1 MKNAR
6 LFKPD
11 GDVEIVSAEDVLKG
25 IVDRDS
31 EFIDLEYNFKV
42 CFVKDCKGHYGPYFR
57 LYLSREDY
65 QKFSDDMK
73 NRYDIIEGMRR
84 YQESNWHRYW
94 KGRFESECDIEKT
107 IKSEKSKTY
116 KRADV
121 YCEKT
126 NTCIEFQH
134 SFIAMDFE
142 ERNRFYE
149 DLGINIVWLYDLTK
163 LNVKKIGDNEFQI
176 LEDNARGYFK
186 IADFKDNLEK
196 YQVYFQAKDRLIY
209 RITRLKRKEIDD
221 ERKSTIRIFNP
232 LTVWTEDE
240 FIENVLSG
248 KLVSDLHTIDELWSK
263 EFSAMVIEDTET
275 GKLIKFIGRTD
286 GTMYINF
293 EYGVLCY
300 KYVDAKLIEKNYKD
314 YCLSNDERYKKKWRL
329 IKAYYRK

>member
-1 MKNAR
+1 M
-6 LFKPD
+6 
-11 GDVEIVSAEDVLKG
+11 
-25 IVDRDS
+25 
-31 EFIDLEYNFKV
+31 
-42 CFVKDCKGHYGPYFR
+42 
-57 LYLSREDY
+57 
-65 QKFSDDMK
+65 
-73 NRYDIIEGMRR
+73 
-84 YQESNWHRYW
+84 
-94 KGRFESECDIEKT
+94 
-107 IKSEKSKTY
+107 
-116 KRADV
+116 
-121 YCEKT
+121 
-126 NTCIEFQH
+126 
-134 SFIAMDFE
+134 
-142 ERNRFYE
+142 
-149 DLGINIVWLYDLTK
+149 
-163 LNVKKIGDNEFQI
+163 
-176 LEDNARGYFK
+176 
-186 IADFKDNLEK
+186 
-196 YQVYFQAKDRLIY
+196 YFQAKDRLIY